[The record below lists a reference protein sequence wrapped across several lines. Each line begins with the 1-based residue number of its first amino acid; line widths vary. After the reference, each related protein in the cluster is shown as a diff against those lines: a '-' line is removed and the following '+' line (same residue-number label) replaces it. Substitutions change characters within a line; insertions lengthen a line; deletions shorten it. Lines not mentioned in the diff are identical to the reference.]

1 MKTIIN
7 FLFLCLFLS
16 IQARIVIGDLKRD
29 LVSKFDSDKDVQD
42 SVDYSICVK
51 ALEDQEFLNE
61 VQKLIDEGEYPEGSN
76 LLDIAFAI
84 CQNAVKNEEI
94 QTTAQPLF
102 VKAKTGSIKLLKP
115 VKFELDDRVLAPF
128 ESQVILQ
135 RLKIFDKLKKVLEAL
150 KHVVEALIEVVE
162 AVADCFT

>member
-16 IQARIVIGDLKRD
+16 IQASIVIADLKKD
-29 LVSKFDSDKDVQD
+29 LVSNFDSDKDVQD

-51 ALEDQEFLNE
+51 ALENQEFLDE

-76 LLDIAFAI
+76 LLDTAFAI

-94 QTTAQPLF
+94 QTTAQPLIN
-102 VKAKTGSIKLLKP
+102 KAKTGTIKLLKP
-115 VKFELDDRVLAPF
+115 VKLQINDMALAPL
-128 ESQVILQ
+128 EREVILQ
-135 RLKIFDKLKKVLEAL
+135 RLKFLDKLKNVLEAL
-150 KHVVEALIEVVE
+150 KHVVEALIELVD
-162 AVADCFT
+162 AIADCF